1 MKSEFVTAGSSLAV
15 QIPDEYVRAIGATN
29 GTTAIV
35 TLQGNTLVIE
45 VVTGTQPRRQR
56 YTLDELL
63 RGATPESVSAEVD
76 WGPRRGSEAW

>member
-35 TLQGNTLVIE
+35 TLQGNTLVIQA
-45 VVTGTQPRRQR
+45 VTGAQPQRLR
-56 YTLDELL
+56 YTLDEPFDYPQN
-63 RGATPESVSAEVD
+63 ATPA
-76 WGPRRGSEAW
+76 GPIKFDNTRVI